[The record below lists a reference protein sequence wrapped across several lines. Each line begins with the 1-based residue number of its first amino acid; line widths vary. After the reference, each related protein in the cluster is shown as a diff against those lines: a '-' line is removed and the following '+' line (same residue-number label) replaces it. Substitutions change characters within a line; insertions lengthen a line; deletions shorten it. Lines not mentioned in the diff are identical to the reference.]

1 VNDNAPR
8 LVRFADLKAAGI
20 VRNWPQLG
28 RLIERDAFPKG
39 FNLSANTR
47 VWEKA
52 EIDVWIA
59 SRKAQSERRDQEAA

>member
-1 VNDNAPR
+1 VNDNSIR
-8 LVRFADLKAAGI
+8 LVRFADLKDAGI

-39 FNLSANTR
+39 FNLSANNR

-52 EIDVWIA
+52 EVDAWIS
-59 SRKAQSERRDQEAA
+59 SRKALSEIRQTEAA